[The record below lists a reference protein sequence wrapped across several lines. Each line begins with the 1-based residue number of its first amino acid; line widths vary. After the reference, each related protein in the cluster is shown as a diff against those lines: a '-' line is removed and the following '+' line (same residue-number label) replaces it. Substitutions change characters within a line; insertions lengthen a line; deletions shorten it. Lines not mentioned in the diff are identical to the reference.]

1 MKAKN
6 ARRKRFVGRSFF
18 DFRPLCARLYL
29 LSFPRATFFY
39 FYSTRGA
46 RTGSFRVS
54 FGQRQRLAKTRK
66 WPRIAHFH
74 PAQRVFHANHD
85 RRARARQSRSYRQ
98 PALLRAPDWNKRLGA
113 VAAINGGY
121 FDNNSHAIGLRIAQG
136 KRTNP
141 FYARANWGVF
151 AIRDDKAFIAHTR
164 DYKGSPRTREAL
176 QCGPRLVVDGRVTDL
191 KQQWARRSGVGVDVN
206 GKVIIAVSDG
216 ALSFDDWAAMW
227 ADKNALG
234 CRDALN
240 LDGGPSTQMS
250 VISAKHPVEV
260 RGGWPVPDAI
270 LVR

>member
-1 MKAKN
+1 MRRFLIFTALAALALWGVFAFRSHSDSGWLKLENGLEVRTFTRRSGFSTQTITAVRAPA
-6 ARRKRFVGRSFF
+6 ARVHVGS
-18 DFRPLCARLYL
+18 
-29 LSFPRATFFY
+29 
-39 FYSTRGA
+39 
-46 RTGSFRVS
+46 
-54 FGQRQRLAKTRK
+54 Q
-66 WPRIAHFH
+66 
-74 PAQRVFHANHD
+74 
-85 RRARARQSRSYRQ
+85 
-98 PALLRAPDWNKRLGA
+98 ALLRAPDWNKQRGG

-121 FDNNSHAIGLRIAQG
+121 FDNNSHAIGLRISEG

-191 KQQWARRSGVGVDVN
+191 KPQWARRSGVGIDGAGN
-206 GKVIIAVSDG
+206 VILAVSDS
-216 ALSFDDWAAMW
+216 ALSFENWAALW
-227 ADKNALG
+227 ADKNGLA